1 MKEELKGNPGPEST
15 GRPVYEPPRVQEL
28 DQKDVL
34 KTLQITS
41 AGATWWT
48 S

>member
-1 MKEELKGNPGPEST
+1 MKKDENTRPESERT
-15 GRPVYEPPRVQEL
+15 EHRGYEPPRIQEL

-41 AGATWWT
+41 AGATWWV